1 MLALGKPPFPGSEY
15 NEVLAQNRACKI
27 DFTKDMYQKI
37 PPEWLELMKRL
48 LEKDP
53 KKRINATEALNHEF
67 FVKDSK
73 LYEAIKNRDSLQVQI
88 PERKP

>member
-37 PPEWLELMKRL
+37 PPEWVELMKRL
-48 LEKDP
+48 L
-53 KKRINATEALNHEF
+53 
-67 FVKDSK
+67 
-73 LYEAIKNRDSLQVQI
+73 
-88 PERKP
+88 

>member
-37 PPEWLELMKRL
+37 PPEWLELMKKL
-48 LEKDP
+48 L
-53 KKRINATEALNHEF
+53 
-67 FVKDSK
+67 
-73 LYEAIKNRDSLQVQI
+73 
-88 PERKP
+88 